1 MNKIKF
7 GNGKDKNNK
16 KIEDKITIIYI
27 NVITIKEIPLEAY
40 NCIVNGKSTIEWIM
54 ERYQIKKEPKSGI
67 TNNHNDWGK
76 EIGNPRYI
84 LDLLLSIIELSLRT
98 IKIIKKLPK
107 IKFEN

>member
-16 KIEDKITIIYI
+16 KIEDKITIIY
-27 NVITIKEIPLEAY
+27 NNEITIKEIPLEAY
-40 NCIVNGKSTIEWIM
+40 NYIVNGKSAIEWIM
-54 ERYQIKKEPKSGI
+54 ERYQIKTEPKSGI
-67 TNNHNDWGK
+67 TNNPNDWGK

-98 IKIIKKLPK
+98 IKIIKKLPR
-107 IKFEN
+107 IEFEN